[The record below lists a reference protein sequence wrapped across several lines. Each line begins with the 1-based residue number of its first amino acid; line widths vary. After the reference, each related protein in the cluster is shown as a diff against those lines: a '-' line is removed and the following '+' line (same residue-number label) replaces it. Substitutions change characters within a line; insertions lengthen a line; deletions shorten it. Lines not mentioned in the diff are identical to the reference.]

1 MQNEPIELLFGAIC
15 TDDEDLLSQ
24 CLETATIE
32 TILEFEKTYG
42 ESPAHLCVKLA
53 GPNCLVLVKRLYASG
68 LVDDVVRDSEGL
80 TVIQHA
86 LANAEDAMAKELI
99 SMEIEGLDDAT
110 ACYRM
115 MRGGSTDV
123 FKLYLSMCTNW
134 SEQDTFQNIASALVK
149 INVKNIILPEA
160 FRIFLEWKLSD
171 YGYRQLA
178 GDWKGVKDPREWRSH
193 LAVIADCWKVVSDRY
208 DTRRYDDVD
217 DQLLHRLEVIHNH
230 LYLVKHKRFLRHLP
244 LQETIFCLAIF
255 VSIYKLSEQFHEYRM
270 LVNKCFVID
279 ILRMICRQLLL
290 VERNVADAEREL
302 ISLVGNINELEETSK
317 RVLLDAVRE
326 RIPNISNPQNVVNRI
341 ASGRKKQHPISES
354 VAEAVSDEAF
364 DLQQLLKFSDRR
376 IIRRLN
382 KRYVKTKQLYSMSKM
397 LYYCDQ
403 VNTLKTTES
412 VIKTAAMKRI
422 VQVLGETVKNTKNSP
437 NLPGKVET
445 TVGLMLTELFPAI
458 SKELREI
465 LSHSF
470 SLKQLLIGKEHEQK
484 PFETINSNFHMVTT
498 AVQLL
503 YQSVSI
509 ATRQAY
515 YGLLYGC
522 RTIEALRSLVSYVG
536 DHSILDAKQKT
547 CHVQVKQYFQEIK
560 NLFNELVNQPVG
572 RTVPFSLLQRQ
583 LNTKLQLVNKFEQYY
598 QEDGNGFQ
606 LDDINKASMAS
617 NDLASVRGLLRW
629 KLSMRWANEL
639 HASISSSWQ
648 TNHVESSTIDWMDHR
663 LLRYNPSVMAGVLK
677 CFSAS
682 LKSIEEFEYIHHTRE
697 LTKAIGV
704 SESIDEE
711 ALQELNKRLKPYYDN
726 IFFVDNKWKVLK
738 MFCKARKLKWD
749 EQGANRLI
757 RSDRERLQKLF
768 EDRRKDLQMI
778 LRKYR
783 LTSEASLSE
792 RLHNLPTHVLSAMEC
807 CQLELCEMLVA
818 VGYFGDSFNYV
829 KHRIPMIQGT
839 NYRNFLAHDSISYN
853 LLTDSSTE
861 KIVINAYVMANT
873 EVQLF
878 EKRDLPKHAEML
890 FPTVDNTHL
899 WVEEQQRLKAAC
911 QNNDAKRMYKL
922 IQKGSEVASLFCCTA
937 NCARVSPNLQQIIAL
952 VNPSKADQL
961 VVQLLDRYFN
971 RFTEVCNS
979 PAYRLMKALE
989 MCEFQEAF
997 DLTIGRDDRVIREDL
1012 FRWPKL
1018 MAALRPTALFVHL
1031 VAAVNRFPILQKLI
1045 EYGNVES
1052 VREILPFFDRFYDKT
1067 GRGALGD
1074 ATLYCVKPIV
1084 ELLLPLTPEPHA
1096 APVLLTIMLRWDD
1109 IFFKLMGKIE
1119 LDLSSYTFLLV
1130 TTAQA
1135 KNYTAAVYLLE
1146 LEQYQHYIPEAFE
1159 ACGNMAARQGQNM
1172 ILQHLLERVPQATTE
1187 QLANL
1192 LYLAT
1197 LRRRWNCVRLLLDRG
1212 VPVDYITTRGVC
1224 SLYLLVKEGQH
1235 KLLKHVAQVDTNK
1248 SRGAND
1254 HPLAVSVRYGT
1265 TSAKMLQCLQ
1275 RLGFDWLDNPRPM
1288 LVAISHSNPSALATI
1303 WQKLYECHHLL
1314 SEGHREHRFELALN
1328 VLHRWKAI
1336 GFVEESV
1343 AEKTP
1348 LITAVVAKD
1357 EEIVQAILDHARKA
1371 RVIEGVGVLA
1381 GIAFAIAS
1389 TVVSFGNG
1397 QQTVKIA
1404 THEACQDMIKKIED
1418 CSLLEDMNWNEYTLD
1433 IGIHV
1438 TFRVLLPLGLPLE
1451 LSGVVIEDN
1460 KLRASSSLIDN
1471 LTVLQNA
1478 TDRFFNDCPVVHA
1491 TFDLQN
1497 GATRHFWQ
1505 IEEAACIYDILLPN
1519 SSIDLSVTLHFGDG
1533 SSETPL
1539 HKCFPDGRLSMVQL
1553 LMDNGAN
1560 PLQADAS
1567 GMAPIHLAM
1576 LNSSDFNIGRY
1587 LFDECVARD
1596 LRNSKGASVLELD
1609 DGNGGNRLLHTAV
1622 MTGRRD
1628 IIERLIRLNV
1638 DASVVNS
1645 IGVMAVHLAAGTAVH
1660 HCVKVVRM
1668 LLEYDSSMLD
1678 VLNPM
1683 GYTLLHYAAT
1693 LNSLELLSELLRF
1706 EPNLTI
1712 RAEVT
1717 PLATAVLYKHVD
1729 FSRHLL
1735 NYAIEKGIKGITKI
1749 EDENIVFLSLL
1760 CNNYELTKAL
1770 LEYELGHSLDEIDI
1784 SELACLE
1791 SILNGIP
1798 PIESSPP
1805 ILQYVQETGMSEAED
1820 FLMYLHGLRS
1830 SILEKTKSIA

>member
-270 LVNKCFVID
+270 
-279 ILRMICRQLLL
+279 
-290 VERNVADAEREL
+290 
-302 ISLVGNINELEETSK
+302 
-317 RVLLDAVRE
+317 
-326 RIPNISNPQNVVNRI
+326 
-341 ASGRKKQHPISES
+341 
-354 VAEAVSDEAF
+354 
-364 DLQQLLKFSDRR
+364 
-376 IIRRLN
+376 
-382 KRYVKTKQLYSMSKM
+382 
-397 LYYCDQ
+397 
-403 VNTLKTTES
+403 
-412 VIKTAAMKRI
+412 
-422 VQVLGETVKNTKNSP
+422 
-437 NLPGKVET
+437 
-445 TVGLMLTELFPAI
+445 
-458 SKELREI
+458 
-465 LSHSF
+465 
-470 SLKQLLIGKEHEQK
+470 
-484 PFETINSNFHMVTT
+484 
-498 AVQLL
+498 
-503 YQSVSI
+503 
-509 ATRQAY
+509 
-515 YGLLYGC
+515 
-522 RTIEALRSLVSYVG
+522 TIEALRSLVSYVG

-922 IQKGSEVASLFCCTA
+922 IQK
-937 NCARVSPNLQQIIAL
+937 
-952 VNPSKADQL
+952 
-961 VVQLLDRYFN
+961 
-971 RFTEVCNS
+971 
-979 PAYRLMKALE
+979 
-989 MCEFQEAF
+989 
-997 DLTIGRDDRVIREDL
+997 
-1012 FRWPKL
+1012 
-1018 MAALRPTALFVHL
+1018 
-1031 VAAVNRFPILQKLI
+1031 
-1045 EYGNVES
+1045 
-1052 VREILPFFDRFYDKT
+1052 